1 MIITERIQRV
11 LDPAYRQDLSARDS
25 EQIRAMK
32 QECSAIETAVSYARR
47 LAQARVEILEAEQTR
62 RAEGGSITEL
72 IERLPKILAGDSERA
87 DAAHTRHAEPDEDI
101 LDLRWPD
108 GREQLLAD
116 DSLANL
122 PTISDANLDVT
133 IERLRDFERDLSNH
147 RRALHEVIEGL
158 EFEIATRAA
167 AGD

>member
-1 MIITERIQRV
+1 MTTDRIQRV
-11 LDPAYRQDLSARDS
+11 LDPAYRHDLQARDS

-72 IERLPKILAGDSERA
+72 IERLPTILAGDSERA
-87 DAAHTRHAEPDEDI
+87 DPAHTRHAEPDEDI

-122 PTISDANLDVT
+122 PTLSNADLDAT
-133 IERLRDFERDLSNH
+133 IDRLRDFERDLSSH
-147 RRALHEVIEGL
+147 RRALHEVIEAL
-158 EFEIATRAA
+158 ELEIATRAA

>member
-1 MIITERIQRV
+1 MTTDRIQRV
-11 LDPAYRQDLSARDS
+11 LDPAYRHDLQARDS

-47 LAQARVEILEAEQTR
+47 LAQARVEILEAEQSR

-72 IERLPKILAGDSERA
+72 IERLPTILAGDSERA
-87 DAAHTRHAEPDEDI
+87 DPAHTRHAEPDEDI

-122 PTISDANLDVT
+122 PTLSDADLDAT
-133 IERLRDFERDLSNH
+133 IDRLRDFERDLSNH
-147 RRALHEVIEGL
+147 RRALHEVIEAL
-158 EFEIATRAA
+158 ELEIATRAA